1 MITQK
6 LSLKDINLMIT
17 NECVVYLDITLKDR
31 KILYSKESIRLFAT
45 PIMKQEVPILA
56 QECVSAAEKELPDTY
71 LANIAF
77 CTHKSRKCVELALRI
92 ADEYTKTK

>member
-6 LSLKDINLMIT
+6 LSPKEINMMIA
-17 NECVVYLDITLKDR
+17 NETIVYLDITLKDR
-31 KILYSKESIRLFAT
+31 AILYSKESIRLFAT
-45 PIMKQEVPILA
+45 PIMKDEVPIVAL
-56 QECVSAAEKELPDTY
+56 ECVRAAQKELPDTY

-77 CTHKSRKCVELALRI
+77 CTNKSRKCVELALRI